1 MPEDFKIQVEAD
13 LDTSKAE
20 KKLADLTKDKK
31 TIKLDIDINNQ
42 NLNNL
47 QKNIEKGIK
56 NTKIDTSAITK
67 QIADS
72 FNITDKSVL
81 KNLTKQLNNMVSS
94 LGKTWNGSKFDFSKA
109 SGFYSGIDSISK
121 QIVENGKIVK
131 SATGYYDDF
140 YNYFKNKKIYV
151 SGDLK
156 KALGGDTYKELL
168 QNNIG
173 KITKDS
179 KKGIAI
185 DSLWGEM
192 SNLFPEHFSQNITNQ
207 ADQIIHVFDLVKKA
221 RQEMTQVINAS
232 DMTGK
237 QKFEMTDS
245 AYSYVADIAKNMSD
259 KLSQNIQLATDA
271 SKTSIDLDVNIDADK
286 ITSDIRQAIENAGT
300 STGEALNLDL
310 QIDNEQLISNLRASI
325 SKIASGDEPVKIEID
340 VDKNGLQEKLNVA
353 CHDMEIP
360 VDFKIDAEDIASK
373 IKSAVDSITDI
384 ELDLKVN
391 TDSVREAVD
400 ESIKKVEPEYD
411 ESGLTQLQQALHN
424 VNSTG
429 QQSQS
434 VFSSLGSTFKEAFS
448 AYSLANLLQDALYKI
463 ADAGREAV
471 ATVKEFNDIK
481 TNLAMA
487 TNADSDYIN
496 NLMKDYNT
504 LAEELGSV
512 TSSVAESAD
521 SWLRQG
527 RSMKDTNSLIK
538 DSLVLSKDAELSS
551 SDASEILTATLNG
564 YQMAA
569 DQASRVNDILTSI
582 DLESASGADSIGKAL
597 MKVASQ
603 ANNAGVSL
611 EKTSAIIATIKDVTQ
626 DSDESIGTAMK
637 SILSRMNQIRAGKF
651 VDSET
656 GESLN
661 DTEKVL
667 KKIGISMRDS
677 NDQFKDS
684 ESILDDVANKWN
696 TLDSNSKKA
705 TATAMAGIYQYNK
718 FIAMMDNWDK
728 VEKLTNTAFNSDGTA
743 NKKFEDNYLNSLE
756 AKTNALKASMES
768 LATNLIS
775 DDMYSGVLD
784 GTKAITDFID
794 KTNLLKGAL
803 AGLGTAG
810 GLFVFQQ
817 IGGFVK
823 DAVREFSN
831 LGTAMDMLK
840 LGEIDSSGFS
850 ELLNLTQNLSK
861 SQTELIL
868 SSTALSDAQRV
879 AILTGQGMSTSEAE
893 AAVSAMGLSTANA
906 SATASTVSLGT
917 AFKGLWTT
925 LMANPLILV
934 AAGVTAAVT
943 AYSAYQQSVE
953 DALKA
958 ESDAGQKFIENT
970 NSIQENIDK
979 VKELRESLASGTL
992 SEEEAYQAKSDLL
1005 SIQNQLSES
1014 YGSQADGID
1023 LVNGKLDEQISKM
1036 NELAVNQ
1043 ANDYLNDN
1051 GKIIDKAQE
1060 EMSKKRDY
1068 KLGDYALDNTTYKSD
1083 IKSLAKEFDH
1093 IGLQKK
1099 SDGTY
1104 SLKFTGDA
1112 SEADEEINGFMTKL
1126 RELKD
1131 SLGDDVNTV
1140 AIDSIIS
1147 QGESILNDNQKVLEK
1162 YQEAS
1167 ERGLKASMISKGF
1180 SENSPATIYNE
1191 YEKAIDKYNEALASG
1206 DTSQIEKSK
1215 SAFDEVKASV
1225 DGVTEKYSDF
1235 KPLFNELGEGLD
1247 ESAIKAFD
1255 FQNALKDAGME
1266 DTIKK
1271 FKDLQD
1277 VDLKGMNFKGKDLNE
1292 TQQALSDVVDKA
1304 IELGFVSDDSSESV
1318 AKVVDMLTQM
1328 GLTATVS
1335 TDNLTSSFNNVKK
1348 SINDTTDALSTMKDI
1363 LSESVSGAG
1372 ISQDNVDNFRNLF
1385 GKDAEKALEKTANG
1399 FHINQKAYREL
1410 QEQMNQSTKADYL
1423 KGLATQQEAL
1433 QKINQQIAKG
1443 IFNGEDV
1450 SGLQVQKS
1458 NIESNISSIQDLITQ
1473 YQSATSA
1480 YQQWQNALSG
1490 GEEGD
1495 MYDSIQG
1502 GIDSAKDLYDK
1513 GLVGTNKFRE
1523 YVDLMSNQD
1532 LSTASVDEVVAA
1544 YESAMPKIER
1554 YFTEGRE
1561 GVDNF
1566 LADVQNLNSEW
1577 AHMNE
1582 DGTWQIDFGI
1592 GNDQEIADALGID
1605 VEAVQAIMRKMKD
1618 YGGDINLDQPVA
1630 SLDELKTAAQS
1641 AKEALN
1647 GISFEDISLDG
1658 INLDSTS
1665 FSEITDNINTVKDY
1679 IEEIEDSDLEPD
1691 VKTDRLQE
1699 ANAILEYLVGLQS
1712 EVSSQDIEIN
1722 VNADELESKIDEAKS
1737 KLDEF
1742 KNDSGTVDLSVDGA
1756 QEAIDNLQSLL
1767 YQKEQLNAPAVMSV
1781 DASSVDG
1788 ELGNAIAKVQE
1799 FQSALQELNVQNALK
1814 SQGVDIDTSAAQE
1827 KVNSLASEVQ
1837 GINPDIMAKLEIDT
1851 SSVNTIQSSIAGLTP
1866 EIMVKAGV
1874 DASLVT
1880 GYQPTDKESTV
1891 KFKADHSAV
1900 DAYNPEDKT
1909 AKVTYSVVVSGLGN
1923 LPGDKTRTM
1932 TYNIKTNGEAPKY
1945 NGTAHVGGTFNSN
1958 GLPNSW
1964 KTKKSETALVGEV
1977 GTELVATKHG
1987 WHLVGENG
1995 AEFTNIPKDS
2005 VVFNSKQTEELLK
2018 NGHIDSRGSGSPNLS
2033 DLPDSF
2039 VDGTAFSSGS
2049 LKSKVGKSGSK
2060 STSSKS
2066 KKKSKK
2072 SSGNFGKSSGS
2083 SSGSSSSSSSKDTEN
2098 LTDWIKIFLS
2108 RNSRLTDLSEDAIDR
2123 AVGLINKMSA
2133 ATDTISKVNNE
2144 ISANQQAANKYLEY
2158 ANQVGLSE
2166 DYKSKIRNGQLSI
2179 ENITDE
2185 NTRDLV
2191 SKYQEYYEAYLDAS
2205 DKVLDLQDKLTDLA
2219 EKRLEIIEKEY
2230 NYIEDIQTSLQ
2241 DRLEADRDL
2250 LKSLGTAINNSLNV
2264 ESLNESV
2271 KAQEEIYN
2279 QLTKKLADY
2288 QAEVDS
2294 QLKSGLMKQGS
2305 EQWYDAMKNI
2315 NDFTANIAKA
2325 SSELIELSDKLRE
2338 IKYDTLQYIIDG
2350 FSRSTD
2356 KLSAY
2361 IDLLDSRDEKVP
2373 EELYQQQIDNNNA
2386 SIQKQYALREEKLKE
2401 QGLYDVGSERYQ
2413 DLAED
2418 ISKAD
2423 EEILKLRK
2431 DNEDLKDSI
2440 YELRISNLEKAI
2452 QGYSDLEDELK
2463 DMRDLLNDDAFLDK
2477 NGGITDEGLAQ
2488 IALLSQSLGNAK
2500 KTIADYTT
2508 GLQKLKE
2515 LYENGIISLDEY
2527 NDKSAEYRKGIRE
2540 ATSDVKSYQDS
2551 LTSLYTDALKAEVDA
2566 LDKLIDKRKKAYDQ
2580 QRKYTEYQKKVNSQQ
2595 KNIDS
2600 IKAQIEAMKN
2610 SSDAAT
2616 QARVK
2621 KLRQDLTDAEDEL
2634 NSTKQDHRDE
2644 MISDG
2649 FSKISDDM
2657 ADMLENVEY
2666 DISHSADKIYEIFH
2680 DMFGKVCADSEA
2692 TYNKIN
2698 SIITNTGFVGS
2709 TDFNN
2714 NQSQLGSSEGVKNQV
2729 SNASQSQTEAN
2740 KNPSSSASGTVTS
2753 PIKDNKAENDHITND
2768 IMKPEDT
2775 TNRKVAELK
2784 VSKSSVSVQE
2794 GQGTTLTYTIR
2805 PNDAVNKNLSISYS
2819 APTIATA
2826 SATNGVIS
2834 INGLRPGSVTVTIST
2849 TDGSNLSQTVNIT
2862 VTKKPDPP
2870 KPAPAPP
2877 VNTSGGDGVPRVG
2890 DVVTFTGKYYND
2902 SWGARPVGGLY
2913 SGVQGGVVIDG
2924 RSARAYGGSARRT
2937 GDYSVH
2943 IKSADGRYGDLGW
2956 VKLSQLSG
2964 YKDGTLGVADD
2975 EYAWTGEGYKSEL
2988 IVRNDGA
2995 ILTHMNKGD
3004 GVVPN
3009 PETLK
3014 LMKFT
3019 EKYLNGEGEL
3029 DLAVANLAQNSFV
3042 QEAIDGM
3049 KMAQSQN
3056 ISNMKKLGNVTVEN
3070 HYDSLLTVNGD
3081 IDKDAFPGVQEM
3093 CKKACDYTCK
3103 YVYREFRKAGF
3114 KPTMGP
3120 GSRCAPKR

>member
-1 MPEDFKIQVEAD
+1 M
-13 LDTSKAE
+13 
-20 KKLADLTKDKK
+20 
-31 TIKLDIDINNQ
+31 
-42 NLNNL
+42 
-47 QKNIEKGIK
+47 
-56 NTKIDTSAITK
+56 
-67 QIADS
+67 
-72 FNITDKSVL
+72 
-81 KNLTKQLNNMVSS
+81 
-94 LGKTWNGSKFDFSKA
+94 
-109 SGFYSGIDSISK
+109 
-121 QIVENGKIVK
+121 
-131 SATGYYDDF
+131 
-140 YNYFKNKKIYV
+140 
-151 SGDLK
+151 
-156 KALGGDTYKELL
+156 
-168 QNNIG
+168 
-173 KITKDS
+173 
-179 KKGIAI
+179 
-185 DSLWGEM
+185 
-192 SNLFPEHFSQNITNQ
+192 
-207 ADQIIHVFDLVKKA
+207 
-221 RQEMTQVINAS
+221 
-232 DMTGK
+232 
-237 QKFEMTDS
+237 
-245 AYSYVADIAKNMSD
+245 
-259 KLSQNIQLATDA
+259 
-271 SKTSIDLDVNIDADK
+271 
-286 ITSDIRQAIENAGT
+286 
-300 STGEALNLDL
+300 
-310 QIDNEQLISNLRASI
+310 
-325 SKIASGDEPVKIEID
+325 
-340 VDKNGLQEKLNVA
+340 
-353 CHDMEIP
+353 
-360 VDFKIDAEDIASK
+360 
-373 IKSAVDSITDI
+373 
-384 ELDLKVN
+384 
-391 TDSVREAVD
+391 
-400 ESIKKVEPEYD
+400 
-411 ESGLTQLQQALHN
+411 
-424 VNSTG
+424 
-429 QQSQS
+429 
-434 VFSSLGSTFKEAFS
+434 
-448 AYSLANLLQDALYKI
+448 
-463 ADAGREAV
+463 
-471 ATVKEFNDIK
+471 
-481 TNLAMA
+481 
-487 TNADSDYIN
+487 
-496 NLMKDYNT
+496 
-504 LAEELGSV
+504 
-512 TSSVAESAD
+512 
-521 SWLRQG
+521 
-527 RSMKDTNSLIK
+527 
-538 DSLVLSKDAELSS
+538 
-551 SDASEILTATLNG
+551 
-564 YQMAA
+564 
-569 DQASRVNDILTSI
+569 
-582 DLESASGADSIGKAL
+582 
-597 MKVASQ
+597 
-603 ANNAGVSL
+603 
-611 EKTSAIIATIKDVTQ
+611 
-626 DSDESIGTAMK
+626 
-637 SILSRMNQIRAGKF
+637 
-651 VDSET
+651 
-656 GESLN
+656 
-661 DTEKVL
+661 
-667 KKIGISMRDS
+667 
-677 NDQFKDS
+677 
-684 ESILDDVANKWN
+684 
-696 TLDSNSKKA
+696 
-705 TATAMAGIYQYNK
+705 
-718 FIAMMDNWDK
+718 
-728 VEKLTNTAFNSDGTA
+728 
-743 NKKFEDNYLNSLE
+743 
-756 AKTNALKASMES
+756 
-768 LATNLIS
+768 
-775 DDMYSGVLD
+775 
-784 GTKAITDFID
+784 
-794 KTNLLKGAL
+794 KGAL

-810 GLFVFQQ
+810 GLFVFKQ
-817 IGGFVK
+817 IGSFIK
-823 DAVREFSN
+823 EAVQEFSN

-861 SQTELIL
+861 SQTELVL
-868 SSTALSDAQRV
+868 SSTALTDAQRV
-879 AILTGQGMSTSEAE
+879 AILTGQGMSASEAE
-893 AAVSAMGLSTANA
+893 AAVSAMGLSTANV

-934 AAGVTAAVT
+934 AAGVTATVT

-1005 SIQNQLSES
+1005 FIQNQLSES

-1093 IGLQKK
+1093 IGLMKK

-1191 YEKAIDKYNEALASG
+1191 YEKAIDNYNEALASG
-1206 DTSQIEKSK
+1206 DTSQIEKAK

-1235 KPLFNELGEGLD
+1235 NELGEGLD
-1247 ESAIKAFD
+1247 ESAIKEFD

-1372 ISQDNVDNFRNLF
+1372 ISQDNIDNFRNLF

-1450 SGLQVQKS
+1450 SGLQAQKS

-1532 LSTASVDEVVAA
+1532 LSTASVDDVAAA

-1618 YGGDINLDQPVA
+1618 YGGDINLDQSVA

-1641 AKEALN
+1641 AKEAIN

-1712 EVSSQDIEIN
+1712 EVGSQDIEIN

-1827 KVNSLASEVQ
+1827 KVNSLASEIQ

-1880 GYQPTDKESTV
+1880 GYQPTDKESIV

-1900 DAYNPEDKT
+1900 DAYNPEDKN

-1977 GTELVATKHG
+1977 GTELVATKNG

-1995 AEFTNIPKDS
+1995 AEFTNIPKNS
-2005 VVFNSKQTEELLK
+2005 VVFNSKQTEKLLK

-2066 KKKSKK
+2066 KKKSRK
-2072 SSGNFGKSSGS
+2072 SSGNSGKSSRSGKSSGS
-2083 SSGSSSSSSSKDTEN
+2083 GSSNSSSSSSSSKDTEN

-2144 ISANQQAANKYLEY
+2144 ISATQASANKYLDY
-2158 ANQVGLSE
+2158 ANDVARKYGISD
-2166 DYKSKIRNGQLSI
+2166 DYQRKVQNGELSI
-2179 ENITDE
+2179 ENISNDNLRE
-2185 NTRDLV
+2185 GLE
-2191 SKYQEYYEAYLDAS
+2191 KYQSYYESYLEYH

-2305 EQWYDAMKNI
+2305 EQWYDAMKSI

-2338 IKYDTLQYIIDG
+2338 IKYDTLKYIIDG

-2361 IDLLDSRDEKVP
+2361 IDLLDARDEKVP

-2440 YELRISNLEKAI
+2440 YELRISNLEKTI

-2540 ATSDVKSYQDS
+2540 AASDVKSYQDS

-2595 KNIDS
+2595 KSIDS

-2621 KLRQDLTDAEDEL
+2621 KLRQDLADAEDEL

-2657 ADMLENVEY
+2657 ADMLENTTYE
-2666 DISHSADKIYEIFH
+2666 ISHNADKQLEIINS
-2680 DMFGKVCADSEA
+2680 MLNKAVGSYQEA
-2692 TYNKIN
+2692 YNKIN

-2729 SNASQSQTEAN
+2729 SNASQSQTEVN
-2740 KNPSSSASGTVTS
+2740 KNPSSSASGTITS
-2753 PIKDNKAENDHITND
+2753 PIKDNKAENDRITND

-2805 PNDAVNKNLSISYS
+2805 PNDAANKNL
-2819 APTIATA
+2819 
-2826 SATNGVIS
+2826 
-2834 INGLRPGSVTVTIST
+2834 L
-2849 TDGSNLSQTVNIT
+2849 LQ
-2862 VTKKPDPP
+2862 
-2870 KPAPAPP
+2870 
-2877 VNTSGGDGVPRVG
+2877 RV
-2890 DVVTFTGKYYND
+2890 
-2902 SWGARPVGGLY
+2902 
-2913 SGVQGGVVIDG
+2913 
-2924 RSARAYGGSARRT
+2924 
-2937 GDYSVH
+2937 
-2943 IKSADGRYGDLGW
+2943 
-2956 VKLSQLSG
+2956 QLM
-2964 YKDGTLGVADD
+2964 V
-2975 EYAWTGEGYKSEL
+2975 
-2988 IVRNDGA
+2988 
-2995 ILTHMNKGD
+2995 
-3004 GVVPN
+3004 
-3009 PETLK
+3009 
-3014 LMKFT
+3014 
-3019 EKYLNGEGEL
+3019 
-3029 DLAVANLAQNSFV
+3029 
-3042 QEAIDGM
+3042 
-3049 KMAQSQN
+3049 
-3056 ISNMKKLGNVTVEN
+3056 
-3070 HYDSLLTVNGD
+3070 
-3081 IDKDAFPGVQEM
+3081 
-3093 CKKACDYTCK
+3093 
-3103 YVYREFRKAGF
+3103 
-3114 KPTMGP
+3114 
-3120 GSRCAPKR
+3120 

>member
-67 QIADS
+67 QIAES

-81 KNLTKQLNNMVSS
+81 KNLNKQLNNMVSS

-121 QIVENGKIVK
+121 QIIENGKIVK

-151 SGDLK
+151 SDNLK
-156 KALGGDTYKELL
+156 KALGGDVYKELL

-185 DSLWGEM
+185 DALWGDRA
-192 SNLFPEHFSQNITNQ
+192 NLFPEHFSQNITNQ
-207 ADQIIHVFDLVKKA
+207 ADQIVHTFDLVKKA
-221 RQEMTQVINAS
+221 RREMTQVINAS

-245 AYSYVADIAKNMSD
+245 AYSYVIDIAKDMSD
-259 KLSQNIQLATDA
+259 KLNQNIQLATDA
-271 SKTSIDLDVNIDADK
+271 SKTSIDLDVNINADK
-286 ITSDIRQAIENAGT
+286 ITSDIRQAIENAGA

-310 QIDNEQLISNLRASI
+310 QIDNEQLISNLRTSI

-340 VDKNGLQEKLNVA
+340 VDKNGLQEKLNAA

-360 VDFKIDAEDIASK
+360 VDFKIDAENIASK

-496 NLMKDYNT
+496 NLMKDYNA

-705 TATAMAGIYQYNK
+705 TATAMAGTYQYNK

-728 VEKLTNTAFNSDGTA
+728 VEKLTNTAFNSNGTA

-784 GTKAITDFID
+784 GTKAITDFVD
-794 KTNLLKGAL
+794 KTNLLKGTL

-810 GLFVFQQ
+810 GLFVFKQ
-817 IGGFVK
+817 IGSFVK
-823 DAVREFSN
+823 EAVQEFSN

-861 SQTELIL
+861 SQTELVL
-868 SSTALSDAQRV
+868 SSTALTDAQRV

-893 AAVSAMGLSTANA
+893 ATVTAMGLSTANA

-917 AFKGLWTT
+917 AFKGLWST

-1093 IGLQKK
+1093 IGLMKK

-1131 SLGDDVNTV
+1131 SLGDNVNTV

-1162 YQEAS
+1162 YQDAS

-1191 YEKAIDKYNEALASG
+1191 YEKVIDNYNEALASG
-1206 DTSQIEKSK
+1206 DTSQIEKAK

-1304 IELGFVSDDSSESV
+1304 IELGFVSDDFSESV

-1372 ISQDNVDNFRNLF
+1372 ISQDNIDNFRNLF

-1423 KGLATQQEAL
+1423 QGLATQQEAL

-1450 SGLQVQKS
+1450 SGLQAQKS

-1502 GIDSAKDLYDK
+1502 GINSAKDLYDK

-1722 VNADELESKIDEAKS
+1722 VNADELESNIDEAKS

-1827 KVNSLASEVQ
+1827 KVNSLASEIQ

-1909 AKVTYSVVVSGLGN
+1909 AKVTYFVVVSGLGN

-1977 GTELVATKHG
+1977 GTELVATKNG

-2039 VDGTAFSSGS
+2039 VDGTAYSSGS

-2072 SSGNFGKSSGS
+2072 SSGNSGKSSRSGKSSGS
-2083 SSGSSSSSSSKDTEN
+2083 GSSNSPSPSSSKDTEN
-2098 LTDWIKIFLS
+2098 LTDWIKVFLS

-2144 ISANQQAANKYLEY
+2144 ISATQASANKYLDY
-2158 ANQVGLSE
+2158 ANDVARKYGISD
-2166 DYKSKIRNGQLSI
+2166 DYQRKVQNGELSI
-2179 ENITDE
+2179 ENISNDNLRE
-2185 NTRDLV
+2185 GLE
-2191 SKYQEYYEAYLDAS
+2191 KYQSYYESYLEYH

-2230 NYIEDIQTSLQ
+2230 NSIEDIQTSLQ

-2338 IKYDTLQYIIDG
+2338 IKYDTLQHIIDG

-2413 DLAED
+2413 ELAED

-2423 EEILKLRK
+2423 EEILKLQK

-2540 ATSDVKSYQDS
+2540 TTSDVKSYQDS

-2566 LDKLIDKRKKAYDQ
+2566 LDKLIDKRKKALEAKEDYYNYD
-2580 QRKYTEYQKKVNSQQ
+2580 KKIRSQQ
-2595 KNIDS
+2595 KDVDT
-2600 IKAQIEAMKN
+2600 IKAQIKALEGVN
-2610 SSDAAT
+2610 DAAS
-2616 QARVK
+2616 QAKLK
-2621 KLRQDLTDAEDEL
+2621 KLKQDLADAEDTLSE
-2634 NSTKQDHRDE
+2634 TQRDHRND
-2644 MISDG
+2644 MISQGYD
-2649 FSKISDDM
+2649 KISDDM
-2657 ADMLENVEY
+2657 ADMLENTTYE
-2666 DISHSADKIYEIFH
+2666 ISHNADKQLEIINS
-2680 DMFGKVCADSEA
+2680 MLNKAVGSYQEA
-2692 TYNKIN
+2692 YNKIN

-2740 KNPSSSASGTVTS
+2740 KNPSSSASGTITS
-2753 PIKDNKAENDHITND
+2753 PIKDNKAENDRITND

-2849 TDGSNLSQTVNIT
+2849 TDGSNFSQTVNIT

-2902 SWGARPVGGLY
+2902 SWGARPIGRLY

-3019 EKYLNGEGEL
+3019 EKYLNDEGEL

-3056 ISNMKKLGNVTVEN
+3056 ISNMKKMGNVMVEN

-3081 IDKDAFPGVQEM
+3081 IDKDTFPGVREM
-3093 CKKACDYTCK
+3093 CKKACDYTMK
-3103 YVYREFRKAGF
+3103 EFAKDLRKKGF
-3114 KPTMGP
+3114 
-3120 GSRCAPKR
+3120 R

>member
-31 TIKLDIDINNQ
+31 K
-42 NLNNL
+42 
-47 QKNIEKGIK
+47 
-56 NTKIDTSAITK
+56 
-67 QIADS
+67 
-72 FNITDKSVL
+72 
-81 KNLTKQLNNMVSS
+81 
-94 LGKTWNGSKFDFSKA
+94 
-109 SGFYSGIDSISK
+109 
-121 QIVENGKIVK
+121 
-131 SATGYYDDF
+131 
-140 YNYFKNKKIYV
+140 
-151 SGDLK
+151 
-156 KALGGDTYKELL
+156 
-168 QNNIG
+168 
-173 KITKDS
+173 
-179 KKGIAI
+179 
-185 DSLWGEM
+185 
-192 SNLFPEHFSQNITNQ
+192 
-207 ADQIIHVFDLVKKA
+207 
-221 RQEMTQVINAS
+221 
-232 DMTGK
+232 
-237 QKFEMTDS
+237 
-245 AYSYVADIAKNMSD
+245 
-259 KLSQNIQLATDA
+259 
-271 SKTSIDLDVNIDADK
+271 
-286 ITSDIRQAIENAGT
+286 
-300 STGEALNLDL
+300 
-310 QIDNEQLISNLRASI
+310 
-325 SKIASGDEPVKIEID
+325 VKIEVDASDIKRSTDKLKDKNVKVKAKVDGTRDVKSLTQGLNETQKATDKLKNSFSGIAKIGAQID
-340 VDKNGLQEKLNVA
+340 VFRMIKQEAQDAIQAVKEIDDAIVSLQMATSE
-353 CHDMEIP
+353 
-360 VDFKIDAEDIASK
+360 SY
-373 IKSAVDSITDI
+373 S
-384 ELDLKVN
+384 
-391 TDSVREAVD
+391 
-400 ESIKKVEPEYD
+400 SIKTLV
-411 ESGLTQLQQALHN
+411 SGYNDMAKQL
-424 VNSTG
+424 G
-429 QQSQS
+429 
-434 VFSSLGSTFKEAFS
+434 
-448 AYSLANLLQDALYKI
+448 
-463 ADAGREAV
+463 
-471 ATVKEFNDIK
+471 ATTTE
-481 TNLAMA
+481 
-487 TNADSDYIN
+487 
-496 NLMKDYNT
+496 
-504 LAEELGSV
+504 V
-512 TSSVAESAD
+512 TSAAD
-521 SWLRQG
+521 DYLRQG
-527 RSMKDTNSLIK
+527 KSISDTNNSIK
-538 DSLVLSKDAELSS
+538 NSMILSKVANIDSS
-551 SDASEILTATLNG
+551 EATTYLTAMQKGFHKTEEEVGSLND
-564 YQMAA
+564 A
-569 DQASRVNDILTSI
+569 LTSI
-582 DLESASGADSIGKAL
+582 DLAAAVDAGGLAEATSRVAASADL
-597 MKVASQ
+597 
-603 ANNAGVSL
+603 AGVSVNKL
-611 EKTSAIIATIKDVTQ
+611 LGYEAAVGEVSQENMSVIGNSFKTIF
-626 DSDESIGTAMK
+626 
-637 SILSRMNQIRAGKF
+637 SRMSDIKSGKLELIDEDGTSQALSD
-651 VDSET
+651 VET
-656 GESLN
+656 
-661 DTEKVL
+661 VL
-667 KKIGISMRDS
+667 KNAKIDLRESDNEFRDFGS
-677 NDQFKDS
+677 V
-684 ESILDDVANKWN
+684 LDDVASKWN
-696 TLDSNSKKA
+696 NFSSVQKAAISKAFAGQRQMNRFQLLMENYGKALEYTNIANNSK
-705 TATAMAGIYQYNK
+705 
-718 FIAMMDNWDK
+718 
-728 VEKLTNTAFNSDGTA
+728 GTA
-743 NKKFEDNYLNSLE
+743 EKKFEDGYLNSLE
-756 AKTNALKASMES
+756 AKQKSLQASFES
-768 LATNLIS
+768 LATNTIS
-775 DDMYSGVLD
+775 RDTYSGIIEATQALVEFL
-784 GTKAITDFID
+784 D
-794 KTNLLKGAL
+794 KTQLVKGAMAGLAVNGAVKGFVSLTTGLTQAAMKMQDFQKALSLLKAGNIGEDGVQKL
-803 AGLGTAG
+803 ATYTDGLT
-810 GLFVFQQ
+810 
-817 IGGFVK
+817 
-823 DAVREFSN
+823 
-831 LGTAMDMLK
+831 
-840 LGEIDSSGFS
+840 
-850 ELLNLTQNLSK
+850 K
-861 SQTELIL
+861 SQTKAIL
-868 SSTALSDAQRV
+868 SSTELSNAQRLQ
-879 AILTGQGMSTSEAE
+879 ILTASGMSEAE
-893 AAVSAMGLSTANA
+893 ANAAISAMGLSTANEG
-906 SATASTVSLGT
+906 ATASTLSLGT
-917 AFKGLWTT
+917 AMKGLWSTM
-925 LMANPLILV
+925 LANPLILLT
-934 AAGVTAAVT
+934 AGVTAAVT

-1093 IGLQKK
+1093 IGLMKK

-1131 SLGDDVNTV
+1131 SLGDNVNTV

-1162 YQEAS
+1162 YQDAS

-1206 DTSQIEKSK
+1206 DTSQIEKAK

-1277 VDLKGMNFKGKDLNE
+1277 VDLKGLNFKGKDLNE

-1450 SGLQVQKS
+1450 SGLQAQKS

-1502 GIDSAKDLYDK
+1502 GIEFAKDLYDK

-1532 LSTASVDEVVAA
+1532 LSTASVDDVVAA

-1788 ELGNAIAKVQE
+1788 ELGNAISKVQE

-1827 KVNSLASEVQ
+1827 KVNSLASEIQ

-1923 LPGDKTRTM
+1923 LPGDKTHTM

-1977 GTELVATKHG
+1977 GTELVATKNG
-1987 WHLVGENG
+1987 WHLFGENS
-1995 AEFTNIPKDS
+1995 AEFTNIPKD
-2005 VVFNSKQTEELLK
+2005 
-2018 NGHIDSRGSGSPNLS
+2018 
-2033 DLPDSF
+2033 
-2039 VDGTAFSSGS
+2039 
-2049 LKSKVGKSGSK
+2049 
-2060 STSSKS
+2060 
-2066 KKKSKK
+2066 
-2072 SSGNFGKSSGS
+2072 
-2083 SSGSSSSSSSKDTEN
+2083 
-2098 LTDWIKIFLS
+2098 
-2108 RNSRLTDLSEDAIDR
+2108 
-2123 AVGLINKMSA
+2123 
-2133 ATDTISKVNNE
+2133 
-2144 ISANQQAANKYLEY
+2144 
-2158 ANQVGLSE
+2158 
-2166 DYKSKIRNGQLSI
+2166 
-2179 ENITDE
+2179 
-2185 NTRDLV
+2185 
-2191 SKYQEYYEAYLDAS
+2191 
-2205 DKVLDLQDKLTDLA
+2205 
-2219 EKRLEIIEKEY
+2219 
-2230 NYIEDIQTSLQ
+2230 
-2241 DRLEADRDL
+2241 
-2250 LKSLGTAINNSLNV
+2250 
-2264 ESLNESV
+2264 
-2271 KAQEEIYN
+2271 
-2279 QLTKKLADY
+2279 
-2288 QAEVDS
+2288 
-2294 QLKSGLMKQGS
+2294 
-2305 EQWYDAMKNI
+2305 
-2315 NDFTANIAKA
+2315 
-2325 SSELIELSDKLRE
+2325 
-2338 IKYDTLQYIIDG
+2338 
-2350 FSRSTD
+2350 
-2356 KLSAY
+2356 
-2361 IDLLDSRDEKVP
+2361 
-2373 EELYQQQIDNNNA
+2373 
-2386 SIQKQYALREEKLKE
+2386 
-2401 QGLYDVGSERYQ
+2401 
-2413 DLAED
+2413 
-2418 ISKAD
+2418 
-2423 EEILKLRK
+2423 
-2431 DNEDLKDSI
+2431 
-2440 YELRISNLEKAI
+2440 
-2452 QGYSDLEDELK
+2452 
-2463 DMRDLLNDDAFLDK
+2463 
-2477 NGGITDEGLAQ
+2477 
-2488 IALLSQSLGNAK
+2488 
-2500 KTIADYTT
+2500 
-2508 GLQKLKE
+2508 
-2515 LYENGIISLDEY
+2515 
-2527 NDKSAEYRKGIRE
+2527 
-2540 ATSDVKSYQDS
+2540 
-2551 LTSLYTDALKAEVDA
+2551 
-2566 LDKLIDKRKKAYDQ
+2566 
-2580 QRKYTEYQKKVNSQQ
+2580 
-2595 KNIDS
+2595 
-2600 IKAQIEAMKN
+2600 
-2610 SSDAAT
+2610 
-2616 QARVK
+2616 
-2621 KLRQDLTDAEDEL
+2621 
-2634 NSTKQDHRDE
+2634 
-2644 MISDG
+2644 
-2649 FSKISDDM
+2649 
-2657 ADMLENVEY
+2657 
-2666 DISHSADKIYEIFH
+2666 
-2680 DMFGKVCADSEA
+2680 
-2692 TYNKIN
+2692 
-2698 SIITNTGFVGS
+2698 
-2709 TDFNN
+2709 
-2714 NQSQLGSSEGVKNQV
+2714 
-2729 SNASQSQTEAN
+2729 
-2740 KNPSSSASGTVTS
+2740 
-2753 PIKDNKAENDHITND
+2753 
-2768 IMKPEDT
+2768 
-2775 TNRKVAELK
+2775 
-2784 VSKSSVSVQE
+2784 
-2794 GQGTTLTYTIR
+2794 
-2805 PNDAVNKNLSISYS
+2805 
-2819 APTIATA
+2819 
-2826 SATNGVIS
+2826 
-2834 INGLRPGSVTVTIST
+2834 
-2849 TDGSNLSQTVNIT
+2849 
-2862 VTKKPDPP
+2862 
-2870 KPAPAPP
+2870 
-2877 VNTSGGDGVPRVG
+2877 
-2890 DVVTFTGKYYND
+2890 
-2902 SWGARPVGGLY
+2902 
-2913 SGVQGGVVIDG
+2913 
-2924 RSARAYGGSARRT
+2924 
-2937 GDYSVH
+2937 
-2943 IKSADGRYGDLGW
+2943 
-2956 VKLSQLSG
+2956 
-2964 YKDGTLGVADD
+2964 
-2975 EYAWTGEGYKSEL
+2975 
-2988 IVRNDGA
+2988 
-2995 ILTHMNKGD
+2995 
-3004 GVVPN
+3004 
-3009 PETLK
+3009 
-3014 LMKFT
+3014 
-3019 EKYLNGEGEL
+3019 
-3029 DLAVANLAQNSFV
+3029 
-3042 QEAIDGM
+3042 
-3049 KMAQSQN
+3049 
-3056 ISNMKKLGNVTVEN
+3056 
-3070 HYDSLLTVNGD
+3070 
-3081 IDKDAFPGVQEM
+3081 
-3093 CKKACDYTCK
+3093 
-3103 YVYREFRKAGF
+3103 
-3114 KPTMGP
+3114 
-3120 GSRCAPKR
+3120 

>member
-42 NLNNL
+42 NFNNL

-81 KNLTKQLNNMVSS
+81 KNLNKQLNNMVSS

-109 SGFYSGIDSISK
+109 SGFYSGIDNISK

-151 SGDLK
+151 SDDLK
-156 KALGGDTYKELL
+156 KALGGDVYKELL

-185 DSLWGEM
+185 DSIWGEM

-207 ADQIIHVFDLVKKA
+207 ADQIIHTFNLVKKA
-221 RQEMTQVINAS
+221 RQEMSQVINAS

-245 AYSYVADIAKNMSD
+245 AYSYVIDIAKDMSD

-271 SKTSIDLDVNIDADK
+271 SKTSIDLDVNINADK
-286 ITSDIRQAIENAGT
+286 ITSDIRQAIENAGA
-300 STGEALNLDL
+300 STGDALNLDL
-310 QIDNEQLISNLRASI
+310 QIDNEQLISNLRTSI

-340 VDKNGLQEKLNVA
+340 VDKNGLQEKLNAA

-373 IKSAVDSITDI
+373 IKSAVDSITDF

-424 VNSTG
+424 VISTG

-481 TNLAMA
+481 VSLANA
-487 TNADSDYIN
+487 TGENMDYVN
-496 NLMKDYNT
+496 NLMTNYQA
-504 LAEELGSV
+504 LGEELGALSGD
-512 TSSVAESAD
+512 VAESAD
-521 SWLRQG
+521 GWLRSG
-527 RSMKDTNSLIK
+527 KTLDETNSLIK
-538 DSLVLSKDAELSS
+538 ESLILSKDAGISS
-551 SDASEILTATLNG
+551 EKSTEILLAGLNG
-564 YQMAA
+564 FQMAA
-569 DQASRVNDILTSI
+569 DQASRISDTINKI
-582 DLESASGADSIGKAL
+582 DLLTASSAEGLGESL
-597 MKVASQ
+597 TKVASM
-603 ANNAGVSL
+603 ANLNGVSL
-611 EKTSAIIATIKDVTQ
+611 EKTVAMLATIKNFSQMPDASV
-626 DSDESIGTAMK
+626 GTALK
-637 SILSRMNQIRAGKF
+637 SIFSRINNIRAGKF
-651 VDSET
+651 VDSES

-661 DTEKVL
+661 DVEKVL
-667 KKIGISMRDS
+667 KKLGINMRDV
-677 NDQFKDS
+677 NDQFLDTDK
-684 ESILDDVANKWN
+684 ILENVAEKWK
-696 TLDSNSKKA
+696 TLDKNSQKAVMTALGGTHQANA
-705 TATAMAGIYQYNK
+705 TAALI
-718 FIAMMDNWDK
+718 DNYDK
-728 VEKLTNTAFNSDGTA
+728 VISLTKEAENSTGSA
-743 NKKFEDNYLNSLE
+743 AKKFEENYLPSLE
-756 AKTNALKASMES
+756 AKTNALKTSLQG

-775 DDMYSGVLD
+775 DDIYSGVLD
-784 GTKAITDFID
+784 GTKAITDFVD
-794 KTNLLKGAL
+794 KTNLLKGTL

-810 GLFVFQQ
+810 GLFVFKQ
-817 IGGFVK
+817 ISSFVK
-823 DAVREFSN
+823 EAVQEFSN

-861 SQTELIL
+861 SQTELVL
-868 SSTALSDAQRV
+868 SSTALSNAQRV

-893 AAVSAMGLSTANA
+893 ATVTAMGLSSANA
-906 SATASTVSLGT
+906 TATASTVSLGT
-917 AFKGLWTT
+917 AFKGLWST

-1093 IGLQKK
+1093 IGLMKK

-1126 RELKD
+1126 RKLKD
-1131 SLGDDVNTV
+1131 SLGDNVNTV

-1162 YQEAS
+1162 YQDAS

-1191 YEKAIDKYNEALASG
+1191 YEKAIDNYNEALASG
-1206 DTSQIEKSK
+1206 DTSQIEKAK

-1235 KPLFNELGEGLD
+1235 EPLFNELGEGLD

-1277 VDLKGMNFKGKDLNE
+1277 VDLKGLNFKGKDLNE

-1348 SINDTTDALSTMKDI
+1348 SINDTTDALSTMKDL

-1450 SGLQVQKS
+1450 SGLQAQKS

-1679 IEEIEDSDLEPD
+1679 IEEIEDADLEPD

-1722 VNADELESKIDEAKS
+1722 VNADELESKIDGAKS

-1799 FQSALQELNVQNALK
+1799 FQSALQELNVQNELK

-1827 KVNSLASEVQ
+1827 KVNSLASEIQ

-1900 DAYNPEDKT
+1900 DAYNPEDKN
-1909 AKVTYSVVVSGLGN
+1909 AKVTYSVVVSGLQK
-1923 LPGDKTRTM
+1923 LPGDKTRTI
-1932 TYNIKTNGEAPKY
+1932 TYNIKTNGDAPKY

-1977 GTELVATKHG
+1977 GTELVATKNG

-2018 NGHIDSRGSGSPNLS
+2018 NGYIDSRGSGSPNLS

-2039 VDGTAFSSGS
+2039 VDGTAFSNGN
-2049 LKSKVGKSGSK
+2049 LPTKIGKSGSK
-2060 STSSKS
+2060 STASKS

-2072 SSGNFGKSSGS
+2072 SSGSSSGN
-2083 SSGSSSSSSSKDTEN
+2083 SGSSSSSSSKDTEN
-2098 LTDWIKIFLS
+2098 LTDWIKVFLS

-2133 ATDTISKVNNE
+2133 ATDTIQKVQSE

-2158 ANQVGLSE
+2158 ANQVNLSE

-2185 NTRDLV
+2185 NTKDAV

-2338 IKYDTLQYIIDG
+2338 IKYDTLKYIIDG

-2356 KLSAY
+2356 KISAY
-2361 IDLLDSRDEKVP
+2361 IDLLDAKDEKVP

-2413 DLAED
+2413 ELAED

-2527 NDKSAEYRKGIRE
+2527 NDKSADYRKGIRE

-2566 LDKLIDKRKKAYDQ
+2566 LDKIIDKRKKAYEQ

-2621 KLRQDLTDAEDEL
+2621 KLRQDLADAEDDL

-2644 MISDG
+2644 LISDG
-2649 FSKISDDM
+2649 YSKISDDM
-2657 ADMLENVEY
+2657 AKMLEDVQY
-2666 DISHSADKIYEIFH
+2666 DISHSADKQLEIINS
-2680 DMFGKVCADSEA
+2680 MLSKVEDSYRE
-2692 TYNKIN
+2692 TFNKI
-2698 SIITNTGFVGS
+2698 SSVITNTGFVGS
-2709 TDFNN
+2709 KDFNN

-2740 KNPSSSASGTVTS
+2740 KNPSNSASGTITS
-2753 PIKDNKAENDHITND
+2753 PIKDNKAENDRITND

-2902 SWGARPVGGLY
+2902 SWGARPIGGLY

-3049 KMAQSQN
+3049 KMAQSQS
-3056 ISNMKKLGNVTVEN
+3056 ISNMKKMNDSKVEI

-3081 IDKDAFPGVQEM
+3081 IDKDTFPGVEKM
-3093 CKKACDYTCK
+3093 CKEAYEYTSK
-3103 YVYREFRKAGF
+3103 QMVKEARK
-3114 KPTMGP
+3114 MG
-3120 GSRCAPKR
+3120 KRIYK

>member
-81 KNLTKQLNNMVSS
+81 KNLNKQLNNMVSS

-140 YNYFKNKKIYV
+140 YNYFRNKKIYV
-151 SGDLK
+151 SDDLK
-156 KALGGDTYKELL
+156 KALGGDIYKELL

-185 DSLWGEM
+185 DSIWGEM

-207 ADQIIHVFDLVKKA
+207 ADQIVHTFDLVKKA
-221 RQEMTQVINAS
+221 RREMTQVINAS

-245 AYSYVADIAKNMSD
+245 AYSYVIDIAKDMSD
-259 KLSQNIQLATDA
+259 KLNQNIQLATDA
-271 SKTSIDLDVNIDADK
+271 SKTSIDLDVNINADK
-286 ITSDIRQAIENAGT
+286 ITSDIRQAIENAGA

-310 QIDNEQLISNLRASI
+310 QIDNEQLISNLRTSI

-340 VDKNGLQEKLNVA
+340 VDKNGLQEKLNAA

-373 IKSAVDSITDI
+373 IKSAVDSITDV
-384 ELDLKVN
+384 ELDLKIN

-424 VNSTG
+424 INSTG

-705 TATAMAGIYQYNK
+705 TATAMAGTYQYNK

-810 GLFVFQQ
+810 GLFVFKQ
-817 IGGFVK
+817 IGSFIK
-823 DAVREFSN
+823 EAVQEFSN

-861 SQTELIL
+861 SQTELVL
-868 SSTALSDAQRV
+868 SSTALTDAQRV
-879 AILTGQGMSTSEAE
+879 AILTGQGMSASEAE

-917 AFKGLWTT
+917 AFKGLWST

-1162 YQEAS
+1162 YQDAS

-1191 YEKAIDKYNEALASG
+1191 YEKAIDNYNEALASG
-1206 DTSQIEKSK
+1206 DTSQIEKAK

-1423 KGLATQQEAL
+1423 KGLATQQESL

-1450 SGLQVQKS
+1450 SGLQAQKS

-1532 LSTASVDEVVAA
+1532 LSTASVDDVVAA

-1630 SLDELKTAAQS
+1630 SLDELKTSAQS

-1742 KNDSGTVDLSVDGA
+1742 KNDSGAVDLSIDGA

-1788 ELGNAIAKVQE
+1788 ELGNAISKVQE
-1799 FQSALQELNVQNALK
+1799 FQSALQELNVQNSLK

-1827 KVNSLASEVQ
+1827 KVNSLASEIQ

-1891 KFKADHSAV
+1891 KFKADHSAI
-1900 DAYNPEDKT
+1900 DAYNPEDKN

-1958 GLPNSW
+1958 GFPNSW

-2072 SSGNFGKSSGS
+2072 SSGNSGKSSRSSKSSGSGSSGS
-2083 SSGSSSSSSSKDTEN
+2083 SSDSNSSKDTEN

-2205 DKVLDLQDKLTDLA
+2205 DKVLDLQDKLNELYQ
-2219 EKRLEIIEKEY
+2219 KRLDIIEKEY
-2230 NYIEDIQTSLQ
+2230 DTIVEVNDSLKDMLDARMDYNTSYGVAIDNKDNIESIQ
-2241 DRLEADRDL
+2241 
-2250 LKSLGTAINNSLNV
+2250 KSIA
-2264 ESLNESV
+2264 
-2271 KAQEEIYN
+2271 AQENTFE
-2279 QLTKKLADY
+2279 QLTKKFDEY
-2288 QAEVDS
+2288 QREVNS
-2294 QLKSGLMKQGS
+2294 QIASGVLKQGS
-2305 EQWYDAMKNI
+2305 ENYREAQKNL
-2315 NDFTANIAKA
+2315 NDFSANIYKA
-2325 SSELIELSDKLRE
+2325 SKELIEL
-2338 IKYDTLQYIIDG
+2338 Q
-2350 FSRSTD
+2350 D
-2356 KLSAY
+2356 KLSQIRIDTIQNFIDGISRRSDKIDKY
-2361 IDLLDSRDEKVP
+2361 IDLKKSRDEVVP
-2373 EELYQQQIDNNNA
+2373 EELYQERIDNNNETIKKNQEA
-2386 SIQKQYALREEKLKE
+2386 RALWLQKQATEDVNSENYQKYAEEIQKLDESTL
-2401 QGLYDVGSERYQ
+2401 
-2413 DLAED
+2413 DL
-2418 ISKAD
+2418 I
-2423 EEILKLRK
+2423 K

-2440 YELRISNLEKAI
+2440 YELRISNLEKTI

-2500 KTIADYTT
+2500 KTIADYTI

-2566 LDKLIDKRKKAYDQ
+2566 LDKIIDKRKKALEAKEDYYNYD
-2580 QRKYTEYQKKVNSQQ
+2580 KKIRSQQ
-2595 KNIDS
+2595 KDVDT
-2600 IKAQIEAMKN
+2600 IKAQI
-2610 SSDAAT
+2610 AA
-2616 QARVK
+2616 
-2621 KLRQDLTDAEDEL
+2621 LT
-2634 NSTKQDHRDE
+2634 
-2644 MISDG
+2644 
-2649 FSKISDDM
+2649 
-2657 ADMLENVEY
+2657 
-2666 DISHSADKIYEIFH
+2666 
-2680 DMFGKVCADSEA
+2680 
-2692 TYNKIN
+2692 
-2698 SIITNTGFVGS
+2698 
-2709 TDFNN
+2709 
-2714 NQSQLGSSEGVKNQV
+2714 GVK
-2729 SNASQSQTEAN
+2729 
-2740 KNPSSSASGTVTS
+2740 
-2753 PIKDNKAENDHITND
+2753 
-2768 IMKPEDT
+2768 
-2775 TNRKVAELK
+2775 
-2784 VSKSSVSVQE
+2784 
-2794 GQGTTLTYTIR
+2794 
-2805 PNDAVNKNLSISYS
+2805 
-2819 APTIATA
+2819 
-2826 SATNGVIS
+2826 
-2834 INGLRPGSVTVTIST
+2834 
-2849 TDGSNLSQTVNIT
+2849 
-2862 VTKKPDPP
+2862 
-2870 KPAPAPP
+2870 
-2877 VNTSGGDGVPRVG
+2877 
-2890 DVVTFTGKYYND
+2890 
-2902 SWGARPVGGLY
+2902 
-2913 SGVQGGVVIDG
+2913 
-2924 RSARAYGGSARRT
+2924 
-2937 GDYSVH
+2937 
-2943 IKSADGRYGDLGW
+2943 
-2956 VKLSQLSG
+2956 
-2964 YKDGTLGVADD
+2964 
-2975 EYAWTGEGYKSEL
+2975 
-2988 IVRNDGA
+2988 
-2995 ILTHMNKGD
+2995 
-3004 GVVPN
+3004 
-3009 PETLK
+3009 
-3014 LMKFT
+3014 
-3019 EKYLNGEGEL
+3019 
-3029 DLAVANLAQNSFV
+3029 
-3042 QEAIDGM
+3042 
-3049 KMAQSQN
+3049 
-3056 ISNMKKLGNVTVEN
+3056 
-3070 HYDSLLTVNGD
+3070 SLLH
-3081 IDKDAFPGVQEM
+3081 
-3093 CKKACDYTCK
+3093 
-3103 YVYREFRKAGF
+3103 
-3114 KPTMGP
+3114 
-3120 GSRCAPKR
+3120 

>member
-31 TIKLDIDINNQ
+31 K
-42 NLNNL
+42 
-47 QKNIEKGIK
+47 
-56 NTKIDTSAITK
+56 
-67 QIADS
+67 
-72 FNITDKSVL
+72 
-81 KNLTKQLNNMVSS
+81 
-94 LGKTWNGSKFDFSKA
+94 
-109 SGFYSGIDSISK
+109 
-121 QIVENGKIVK
+121 
-131 SATGYYDDF
+131 
-140 YNYFKNKKIYV
+140 
-151 SGDLK
+151 
-156 KALGGDTYKELL
+156 
-168 QNNIG
+168 
-173 KITKDS
+173 
-179 KKGIAI
+179 
-185 DSLWGEM
+185 
-192 SNLFPEHFSQNITNQ
+192 
-207 ADQIIHVFDLVKKA
+207 
-221 RQEMTQVINAS
+221 
-232 DMTGK
+232 
-237 QKFEMTDS
+237 
-245 AYSYVADIAKNMSD
+245 
-259 KLSQNIQLATDA
+259 
-271 SKTSIDLDVNIDADK
+271 
-286 ITSDIRQAIENAGT
+286 
-300 STGEALNLDL
+300 
-310 QIDNEQLISNLRASI
+310 
-325 SKIASGDEPVKIEID
+325 VKIEVDASDIKRSTDKLKDKNVKVKAKVDGTRDVKSLTQGLNETQKATDKLKNSFSGIAKIGAQID
-340 VDKNGLQEKLNVA
+340 VFRMIKQEAQDAIQAVKEIDDAIVSLQMATSE
-353 CHDMEIP
+353 
-360 VDFKIDAEDIASK
+360 SY
-373 IKSAVDSITDI
+373 S
-384 ELDLKVN
+384 
-391 TDSVREAVD
+391 
-400 ESIKKVEPEYD
+400 SIKTLV
-411 ESGLTQLQQALHN
+411 SGYNDMAKQL
-424 VNSTG
+424 G
-429 QQSQS
+429 
-434 VFSSLGSTFKEAFS
+434 
-448 AYSLANLLQDALYKI
+448 
-463 ADAGREAV
+463 
-471 ATVKEFNDIK
+471 ATTTE
-481 TNLAMA
+481 
-487 TNADSDYIN
+487 
-496 NLMKDYNT
+496 
-504 LAEELGSV
+504 V
-512 TSSVAESAD
+512 TSAAD
-521 SWLRQG
+521 DYLRQG
-527 RSMKDTNSLIK
+527 KSISDTNNSIK
-538 DSLVLSKDAELSS
+538 NSMILSKVANIDSS
-551 SDASEILTATLNG
+551 EATTYLTAMQKGFHKTEEEVGSLND
-564 YQMAA
+564 A
-569 DQASRVNDILTSI
+569 LTSI
-582 DLESASGADSIGKAL
+582 DLAAAVDAGGLAEATSRVAASADL
-597 MKVASQ
+597 
-603 ANNAGVSL
+603 AGVSVNKL
-611 EKTSAIIATIKDVTQ
+611 LGYEAAVGEVSQENMSVIGNSFKTIF
-626 DSDESIGTAMK
+626 
-637 SILSRMNQIRAGKF
+637 SRMSDIKSGKLELIDEDGTSQALSD
-651 VDSET
+651 VET
-656 GESLN
+656 
-661 DTEKVL
+661 VL
-667 KKIGISMRDS
+667 KNAKIDLRESDNEFRDFGS
-677 NDQFKDS
+677 V
-684 ESILDDVANKWN
+684 LDDVASKWN
-696 TLDSNSKKA
+696 NFSSVQKAAISKAFAGQRQMNRFQLLMENYGKALEYTNIANNSK
-705 TATAMAGIYQYNK
+705 
-718 FIAMMDNWDK
+718 
-728 VEKLTNTAFNSDGTA
+728 GTA
-743 NKKFEDNYLNSLE
+743 EKKFEDGYLNSLE
-756 AKTNALKASMES
+756 AKQKSLQASFES
-768 LATNLIS
+768 LATNTIS
-775 DDMYSGVLD
+775 RDTYSGIIEATQALVEFL
-784 GTKAITDFID
+784 D
-794 KTNLLKGAL
+794 KTQLVKGAMAGLAVNGAVKGFVSLTTGLTQAAMKMQDFQKALSLLKAGNIGEDGVQKL
-803 AGLGTAG
+803 ATYTDGLT
-810 GLFVFQQ
+810 
-817 IGGFVK
+817 
-823 DAVREFSN
+823 
-831 LGTAMDMLK
+831 
-840 LGEIDSSGFS
+840 
-850 ELLNLTQNLSK
+850 K
-861 SQTELIL
+861 SQTKAIL
-868 SSTALSDAQRV
+868 SSTELSNAQRLQ
-879 AILTGQGMSTSEAE
+879 ILTASGMSEAE
-893 AAVSAMGLSTANA
+893 ANAAISAMGLSTANEG
-906 SATASTVSLGT
+906 ATASTLSLGT
-917 AFKGLWTT
+917 AMKGLWSTM
-925 LMANPLILV
+925 LANPLILLT
-934 AAGVTAAVT
+934 AGVTAAVT

-1060 EMSKKRDY
+1060 EISKKRDY

-1093 IGLQKK
+1093 IGLMKK

-1131 SLGDDVNTV
+1131 SLGDNVNTV

-1162 YQEAS
+1162 YQDAS

-1191 YEKAIDKYNEALASG
+1191 YEKAIDNYNEALASG
-1206 DTSQIEKSK
+1206 DTSQIEKAK

-1235 KPLFNELGEGLD
+1235 KPLFNELGEELD

-1277 VDLKGMNFKGKDLNE
+1277 VDLKGLNFKGKDLNE

-1450 SGLQVQKS
+1450 SGLQAQKS

-1502 GIDSAKDLYDK
+1502 GINSAKDLYDK

-1532 LSTASVDEVVAA
+1532 LSTASVDDVVAA

-1788 ELGNAIAKVQE
+1788 ELGNAISKVQE

-1827 KVNSLASEVQ
+1827 KVNSLASEIQ

-1909 AKVTYSVVVSGLGN
+1909 AKVTYYVVVSGLGN

-1977 GTELVATKHG
+1977 GTELVATKNG

-1995 AEFTNIPKDS
+1995 AEFTHIPKDS

-2018 NGHIDSRGSGSPNLS
+2018 NGHIDSRGSGFPNLS

-2060 STSSKS
+2060 STSPKS

-2072 SSGNFGKSSGS
+2072 SSGNSGNSSGS
-2083 SSGSSSSSSSKDTEN
+2083 SSDSNSSKDTEN
-2098 LTDWIKIFLS
+2098 LTDWIKVFLS

-2133 ATDTISKVNNE
+2133 ATDTISKVQNE
-2144 ISANQQAANKYLEY
+2144 LSANQQAANKYLEY

-2166 DYKSKIRNGQLSI
+2166 DYKNKIRNGQLSI

-2205 DKVLDLQDKLTDLA
+2205 DKVLDLQDKLNELYQ
-2219 EKRLEIIEKEY
+2219 KRLDIIEKEY
-2230 NYIEDIQTSLQ
+2230 DTIVEVNDSLKDMLDARMDYNTSYGVAIDNKDNIESIQ
-2241 DRLEADRDL
+2241 
-2250 LKSLGTAINNSLNV
+2250 KSIA
-2264 ESLNESV
+2264 
-2271 KAQEEIYN
+2271 AQEDTFE
-2279 QLTKKLADY
+2279 QLTKKFDEY
-2288 QAEVDS
+2288 QREVNS
-2294 QLKSGLMKQGS
+2294 QIASGVLKQGS
-2305 EQWYDAMKNI
+2305 ENYREAQKNL
-2315 NDFTANIAKA
+2315 NDFSANIYKA
-2325 SSELIELSDKLRE
+2325 SKELIA
-2338 IKYDTLQYIIDG
+2338 LQ
-2350 FSRSTD
+2350 D
-2356 KLSAY
+2356 KLSQIRIDTIQNLINGISRRSDKIDKY
-2361 IDLLDSRDEKVP
+2361 IDLKKSRDEVVP
-2373 EELYQQQIDNNNA
+2373 EELYQERIDNNNETIKKNQEA
-2386 SIQKQYALREEKLKE
+2386 RALWLQKQATEDVNSENYQKYAEEIQKLDESTL
-2401 QGLYDVGSERYQ
+2401 
-2413 DLAED
+2413 DL
-2418 ISKAD
+2418 I
-2423 EEILKLRK
+2423 K

-2440 YELRISNLEKAI
+2440 YELRISNLEKTI

-2566 LDKLIDKRKKAYDQ
+2566 LDKIIDKRKKALEAKEDYYNYD
-2580 QRKYTEYQKKVNSQQ
+2580 KKIRSQQ
-2595 KNIDS
+2595 KDVDT
-2600 IKAQIEAMKN
+2600 IKAQIKALEGVN
-2610 SSDAAT
+2610 DAAS
-2616 QARVK
+2616 QAKLK
-2621 KLRQDLTDAEDEL
+2621 KLKQDLADAEDTLSE
-2634 NSTKQDHRDE
+2634 TQRDHRND
-2644 MISDG
+2644 MISQGYD
-2649 FSKISDDM
+2649 KISDDM
-2657 ADMLENVEY
+2657 ADMLENTTYE
-2666 DISHSADKIYEIFH
+2666 ISHNADKQLEIINS
-2680 DMFGKVCADSEA
+2680 MLNKAVGSYQEA
-2692 TYNKIN
+2692 YNKIN

-2729 SNASQSQTEAN
+2729 SNASQSQTEVN
-2740 KNPSSSASGTVTS
+2740 KNPSSSASGTITS
-2753 PIKDNKAENDHITND
+2753 PIKDNKAENDRITND

-2784 VSKSSVSVQE
+2784 VSRSSVSVQE

-2902 SWGARPVGGLY
+2902 SWGARPIGRLY

-3056 ISNMKKLGNVTVEN
+3056 ISNMKKMGNVTV
-3070 HYDSLLTVNGD
+3070 DVNQPVTFNGVSKND
-3081 IDKDAFPGVQEM
+3081 I
-3093 CKKACDYTCK
+3093 
-3103 YVYREFRKAGF
+3103 
-3114 KPTMGP
+3114 PTMEEFL
-3120 GSRCAPKR
+3120 KRAREDTTKYIVKELRKGGMQIKR

>member
-31 TIKLDIDINNQ
+31 TIKLDIDIKNQ
-42 NLNNL
+42 NLNSL
-47 QKNIEKGIK
+47 QKNIKKGIK

-67 QIADS
+67 QIAES

-81 KNLTKQLNNMVSS
+81 KNLNKQLNNMVSS

-140 YNYFKNKKIYV
+140 YNYFRNKKIYV
-151 SGDLK
+151 SDDLK
-156 KALGGDTYKELL
+156 KALGGDIYKELL

-185 DSLWGEM
+185 DSIWGEM

-207 ADQIIHVFDLVKKA
+207 ADQIIHTFDLVKKA

-232 DMTGK
+232 AMTGK

-245 AYSYVADIAKNMSD
+245 AYSYVIDIAKDMSD
-259 KLSQNIQLATDA
+259 KLNQNIQLATDA
-271 SKTSIDLDVNIDADK
+271 SKTSIDLDVNINADK
-286 ITSDIRQAIENAGT
+286 ITSDIRQAIENAGA

-310 QIDNEQLISNLRASI
+310 QIDNEQLISNLRTSI
-325 SKIASGDEPVKIEID
+325 SKVASGDEPVKIEID
-340 VDKNGLQEKLNVA
+340 VDKNGLQEKLNAA

-360 VDFKIDAEDIASK
+360 VEFKIDAENIASK

-705 TATAMAGIYQYNK
+705 TATAMAGTYQYNK

-784 GTKAITDFID
+784 GTKAITDFVD
-794 KTNLLKGAL
+794 KTNLLKGTL

-810 GLFVFQQ
+810 GLFVFKQ
-817 IGGFVK
+817 IGSFIK
-823 DAVREFSN
+823 EAVQEFSN

-861 SQTELIL
+861 SQTELVL
-868 SSTALSDAQRV
+868 SSTALTDAQRV
-879 AILTGQGMSTSEAE
+879 AILTGQGMSASEAE

-1093 IGLQKK
+1093 IGLMKK

-1191 YEKAIDKYNEALASG
+1191 YEKAIDNYNEALASG
-1206 DTSQIEKSK
+1206 DTSQIEKAK

-1277 VDLKGMNFKGKDLNE
+1277 VDLKGLNFKGKDLNE

-1450 SGLQVQKS
+1450 SGLQAQKS

-1502 GIDSAKDLYDK
+1502 GIESAKDLYDK

-1532 LSTASVDEVVAA
+1532 LSTASVDDVVAA

-1788 ELGNAIAKVQE
+1788 ELGNAISKVQE

-1827 KVNSLASEVQ
+1827 KVNSLASEIQ
-1837 GINPDIMAKLEIDT
+1837 GINPDIMTKLEIDT

-1900 DAYNPEDKT
+1900 DAYNPEDKN

-2072 SSGNFGKSSGS
+2072 SSGNSTRSSRSGKSSGS
-2083 SSGSSSSSSSKDTEN
+2083 GSSGSSSSSSSSKDTEN
-2098 LTDWIKIFLS
+2098 LTDWIKVFLS

-2185 NTRDLV
+2185 NTKDLV

-2205 DKVLDLQDKLTDLA
+2205 DKVLDLQDKLNELYQ
-2219 EKRLEIIEKEY
+2219 KRLDIIEKEY
-2230 NYIEDIQTSLQ
+2230 DTIVEVNDSLKDMLDARMDYNTSYGVAIDYKDNIESIQ
-2241 DRLEADRDL
+2241 
-2250 LKSLGTAINNSLNV
+2250 KSIA
-2264 ESLNESV
+2264 
-2271 KAQEEIYN
+2271 AQENTFE
-2279 QLTKKLADY
+2279 QLTKKFDEY
-2288 QAEVDS
+2288 QREVNS
-2294 QLKSGLMKQGS
+2294 QIASGVLKQGS
-2305 EQWYDAMKNI
+2305 ENYHEAQKNL
-2315 NDFTANIAKA
+2315 NDFSANIYKA
-2325 SSELIELSDKLRE
+2325 SKELIEL
-2338 IKYDTLQYIIDG
+2338 Q
-2350 FSRSTD
+2350 D
-2356 KLSAY
+2356 KLSKIRIDTIQNLIDGISRRSDKIDKY
-2361 IDLLDSRDEKVP
+2361 IDLKKSRDEVVP
-2373 EELYQQQIDNNNA
+2373 EELYQERIDNNNETIKKNQEA
-2386 SIQKQYALREEKLKE
+2386 RALWLQKQATEDVNSENYQKYAEEIQKLDESTL
-2401 QGLYDVGSERYQ
+2401 
-2413 DLAED
+2413 DL
-2418 ISKAD
+2418 I
-2423 EEILKLRK
+2423 K

-2440 YELRISNLEKAI
+2440 YELRISNLEKTI

-2540 ATSDVKSYQDS
+2540 AASDVKSYQDS

-2566 LDKLIDKRKKAYDQ
+2566 LDKIIDKRKKALEAKEDYCNYD
-2580 QRKYTEYQKKVNSQQ
+2580 KKIRSQQ
-2595 KNIDS
+2595 KDVDT
-2600 IKAQIEAMKN
+2600 IKAQIAALEGVN
-2610 SSDAAT
+2610 DAAS
-2616 QARVK
+2616 QAKLK
-2621 KLRQDLTDAEDEL
+2621 KLKQDLADAEDTLSE
-2634 NSTKQDHRDE
+2634 TQRDHRND
-2644 MISDG
+2644 MISQGYD
-2649 FSKISDDM
+2649 KISDDM
-2657 ADMLENVEY
+2657 ADMLENTTYE
-2666 DISHSADKIYEIFH
+2666 ISHNADKQLEIINS
-2680 DMFGKVCADSEA
+2680 MLNKAVGSYQEA
-2692 TYNKIN
+2692 YNKIN

-2729 SNASQSQTEAN
+2729 SNASQSQTEVN
-2740 KNPSSSASGTVTS
+2740 KNPSSSASGTITS
-2753 PIKDNKAENDHITND
+2753 PIKDNKAENDRITND

-2870 KPAPAPP
+2870 KPAPAPS

-2902 SWGARPVGGLY
+2902 SWGARPIGGLY

-3029 DLAVANLAQNSFV
+3029 DLPVANLAQNSFV

-3056 ISNMKKLGNVTVEN
+3056 ISNMKKMGNVTVEN

-3081 IDKDAFPGVQEM
+3081 IDKNTFPGVREM
-3093 CKKACDYTCK
+3093 CKKACDYTMK
-3103 YVYREFRKAGF
+3103 EFAKDLRKKGF
-3114 KPTMGP
+3114 
-3120 GSRCAPKR
+3120 R

>member
-31 TIKLDIDINNQ
+31 K
-42 NLNNL
+42 
-47 QKNIEKGIK
+47 
-56 NTKIDTSAITK
+56 
-67 QIADS
+67 
-72 FNITDKSVL
+72 
-81 KNLTKQLNNMVSS
+81 
-94 LGKTWNGSKFDFSKA
+94 
-109 SGFYSGIDSISK
+109 
-121 QIVENGKIVK
+121 
-131 SATGYYDDF
+131 
-140 YNYFKNKKIYV
+140 
-151 SGDLK
+151 
-156 KALGGDTYKELL
+156 
-168 QNNIG
+168 
-173 KITKDS
+173 
-179 KKGIAI
+179 
-185 DSLWGEM
+185 
-192 SNLFPEHFSQNITNQ
+192 
-207 ADQIIHVFDLVKKA
+207 
-221 RQEMTQVINAS
+221 
-232 DMTGK
+232 
-237 QKFEMTDS
+237 
-245 AYSYVADIAKNMSD
+245 
-259 KLSQNIQLATDA
+259 
-271 SKTSIDLDVNIDADK
+271 
-286 ITSDIRQAIENAGT
+286 
-300 STGEALNLDL
+300 
-310 QIDNEQLISNLRASI
+310 
-325 SKIASGDEPVKIEID
+325 VKIEVDASDIKRSTDKLKDKNVKVKAKVDGTRDVKSLTQGLNETQKATDKLKNSFSGIAKIGAQID
-340 VDKNGLQEKLNVA
+340 VFRMIKKEAQDAIQAVKEIDDAIVSLQMATSE
-353 CHDMEIP
+353 
-360 VDFKIDAEDIASK
+360 SY
-373 IKSAVDSITDI
+373 S
-384 ELDLKVN
+384 
-391 TDSVREAVD
+391 
-400 ESIKKVEPEYD
+400 SIKTLV
-411 ESGLTQLQQALHN
+411 SGYNDMAKQL
-424 VNSTG
+424 G
-429 QQSQS
+429 
-434 VFSSLGSTFKEAFS
+434 
-448 AYSLANLLQDALYKI
+448 
-463 ADAGREAV
+463 
-471 ATVKEFNDIK
+471 ATTTE
-481 TNLAMA
+481 
-487 TNADSDYIN
+487 
-496 NLMKDYNT
+496 
-504 LAEELGSV
+504 V
-512 TSSVAESAD
+512 TSAAD
-521 SWLRQG
+521 DYLRQG
-527 RSMKDTNSLIK
+527 KSISDTNNSIK
-538 DSLVLSKDAELSS
+538 NSMILSKVANIDSS
-551 SDASEILTATLNG
+551 EATTYLTAMQKGFHKTEEEVGSLND
-564 YQMAA
+564 A
-569 DQASRVNDILTSI
+569 LTSI
-582 DLESASGADSIGKAL
+582 DLAAAVDAGGLAEATSRVAASADL
-597 MKVASQ
+597 
-603 ANNAGVSL
+603 AGVSVNKL
-611 EKTSAIIATIKDVTQ
+611 LGYEAAVGEVSQENMSVIGNSFKTIF
-626 DSDESIGTAMK
+626 
-637 SILSRMNQIRAGKF
+637 SRMSDIKSGKLELIDEDGTSQALSD
-651 VDSET
+651 VET
-656 GESLN
+656 
-661 DTEKVL
+661 VL
-667 KKIGISMRDS
+667 KNAKIDLRESDNEFRDFGS
-677 NDQFKDS
+677 V
-684 ESILDDVANKWN
+684 LDDVASKWN
-696 TLDSNSKKA
+696 NFSSVQKAAISKAFAGQRQMNRFQLLMENYGKALEYTNIANNSK
-705 TATAMAGIYQYNK
+705 
-718 FIAMMDNWDK
+718 
-728 VEKLTNTAFNSDGTA
+728 GTA
-743 NKKFEDNYLNSLE
+743 EKKFEDGYLNSLE
-756 AKTNALKASMES
+756 AKQKSLQASFES
-768 LATNLIS
+768 LATNTIS
-775 DDMYSGVLD
+775 RDTYSGIIEATQALVEFL
-784 GTKAITDFID
+784 D
-794 KTNLLKGAL
+794 KTQLVKGAMAGLAVNGAVKGFVSLTTGLTQAAMKMQDFQKALSLLKAGNIGEDGVQKL
-803 AGLGTAG
+803 ATYTDGLT
-810 GLFVFQQ
+810 
-817 IGGFVK
+817 
-823 DAVREFSN
+823 
-831 LGTAMDMLK
+831 
-840 LGEIDSSGFS
+840 
-850 ELLNLTQNLSK
+850 K
-861 SQTELIL
+861 SQTKAIL
-868 SSTALSDAQRV
+868 SSTELSNAQRLQ
-879 AILTGQGMSTSEAE
+879 ILTASGMSEAE
-893 AAVSAMGLSTANA
+893 ANAAISAMGLSTANEG
-906 SATASTVSLGT
+906 ATASTLSLGT
-917 AFKGLWTT
+917 AMKGLWSTM
-925 LMANPLILV
+925 LANPLILLT
-934 AAGVTAAVT
+934 AGVTAAVT

-1060 EMSKKRDY
+1060 EISKKRDY

-1093 IGLQKK
+1093 IGLMKK

-1131 SLGDDVNTV
+1131 SLGDNVNTV

-1162 YQEAS
+1162 YQDAS

-1191 YEKAIDKYNEALASG
+1191 YEKAIDNYNEALASG
-1206 DTSQIEKSK
+1206 DTSQIEKAK

-1235 KPLFNELGEGLD
+1235 KPLFNELGEELD

-1277 VDLKGMNFKGKDLNE
+1277 VDLKGLNFKGKDLNE

-1450 SGLQVQKS
+1450 SGLQAQKS

-1502 GIDSAKDLYDK
+1502 GINSAKDLYDK

-1532 LSTASVDEVVAA
+1532 LSTASVDDVVAA

-1788 ELGNAIAKVQE
+1788 ELGNAISKVQE

-1827 KVNSLASEVQ
+1827 KVNSLASEIQ

-1909 AKVTYSVVVSGLGN
+1909 AKVTYYVVVSGLGN

-1977 GTELVATKHG
+1977 GTELVATKNG

-1995 AEFTNIPKDS
+1995 AEFTHIPKDS

-2018 NGHIDSRGSGSPNLS
+2018 NGHIDSRGSGFPNLS

-2060 STSSKS
+2060 STSPKS

-2072 SSGNFGKSSGS
+2072 SSGNSGNSSGS
-2083 SSGSSSSSSSKDTEN
+2083 SSDSNSSKDTEN
-2098 LTDWIKIFLS
+2098 LTDWIKVFLS

-2133 ATDTISKVNNE
+2133 ATDTISKVQNE
-2144 ISANQQAANKYLEY
+2144 LSANQQAANKYLEY

-2166 DYKSKIRNGQLSI
+2166 DYKNKIRNGQLSI

-2205 DKVLDLQDKLTDLA
+2205 DKVLDLQDKLNELYQ
-2219 EKRLEIIEKEY
+2219 KRLDIIEKEY
-2230 NYIEDIQTSLQ
+2230 DTIVEVNDSLKDMLDARMDYNTSYGVAIDNKDNIESIQ
-2241 DRLEADRDL
+2241 
-2250 LKSLGTAINNSLNV
+2250 KSIA
-2264 ESLNESV
+2264 
-2271 KAQEEIYN
+2271 AQEDTFE
-2279 QLTKKLADY
+2279 QLTKKFDEY
-2288 QAEVDS
+2288 QREVNS
-2294 QLKSGLMKQGS
+2294 QIASGVLKQGS
-2305 EQWYDAMKNI
+2305 ENYREAQKNL
-2315 NDFTANIAKA
+2315 NDFSANIYKA
-2325 SSELIELSDKLRE
+2325 SKELIA
-2338 IKYDTLQYIIDG
+2338 LQ
-2350 FSRSTD
+2350 D
-2356 KLSAY
+2356 KLSQIRIDTIQNLINGISRRSDKIDKY
-2361 IDLLDSRDEKVP
+2361 IDLKKSRDEVVP
-2373 EELYQQQIDNNNA
+2373 EELYQERIDNNNETIKKNQEA
-2386 SIQKQYALREEKLKE
+2386 RALWLQKQATEDVNSENYQKYAEEIQKLDESTL
-2401 QGLYDVGSERYQ
+2401 
-2413 DLAED
+2413 DL
-2418 ISKAD
+2418 I
-2423 EEILKLRK
+2423 K

-2440 YELRISNLEKAI
+2440 YELRISNLEKTI

-2566 LDKLIDKRKKAYDQ
+2566 LDKIIDKRKKALEAKEDYYNYD
-2580 QRKYTEYQKKVNSQQ
+2580 KKIRSQQ
-2595 KNIDS
+2595 KDVDT
-2600 IKAQIEAMKN
+2600 IKAQIKALEGVN
-2610 SSDAAT
+2610 DAAS
-2616 QARVK
+2616 QAKLK
-2621 KLRQDLTDAEDEL
+2621 KLKQDLADAEDTLSE
-2634 NSTKQDHRDE
+2634 TQRDHRND
-2644 MISDG
+2644 MISQGYD
-2649 FSKISDDM
+2649 KISDDM
-2657 ADMLENVEY
+2657 ADMLENTTYE
-2666 DISHSADKIYEIFH
+2666 ISHNADKQLEIINS
-2680 DMFGKVCADSEA
+2680 MLNKAVGSYQEA
-2692 TYNKIN
+2692 YNKIN

-2729 SNASQSQTEAN
+2729 SNASQSQTEVN
-2740 KNPSSSASGTVTS
+2740 KNPSSSASGTITS
-2753 PIKDNKAENDHITND
+2753 PIKDNKAENDRITND

-3029 DLAVANLAQNSFV
+3029 DLPVANLAQNSFV

-3056 ISNMKKLGNVTVEN
+3056 ISNMKKMGNVMVEN
-3070 HYDSLLTVNGD
+3070 HYDKFLNVEGNV
-3081 IDKDAFPGVQEM
+3081 DKDALPGLQDIL
-3093 CKKACDYTCK
+3093 KKSCEYTMK
-3103 YVYREFRKAGF
+3103 EFAKDLRKKGF
-3114 KPTMGP
+3114 
-3120 GSRCAPKR
+3120 R

>member
-31 TIKLDIDINNQ
+31 TIKLDIDIKNQ
-42 NLNNL
+42 NLNSL

-67 QIADS
+67 QIAES

-81 KNLTKQLNNMVSS
+81 KNLNKQLNNMVSS

-151 SGDLK
+151 SDNLK
-156 KALGGDTYKELL
+156 KALGGDVYKELL

-185 DSLWGEM
+185 DSIWGEM

-207 ADQIIHVFDLVKKA
+207 ADQIVHTFDLVKKA
-221 RQEMTQVINAS
+221 RREMTQVINAS

-237 QKFEMTDS
+237 QKFEITDS
-245 AYSYVADIAKNMSD
+245 AYSYVIDIAKDMSD
-259 KLSQNIQLATDA
+259 KLNQNIQLATDA
-271 SKTSIDLDVNIDADK
+271 SKTSIDLDVNINADK
-286 ITSDIRQAIENAGT
+286 ITSDIRQAIENAGA

-310 QIDNEQLISNLRASI
+310 QIDNEQLISNLRTSI
-325 SKIASGDEPVKIEID
+325 SKVASGDEPVKIEID
-340 VDKNGLQEKLNVA
+340 VDKNGLQEKLNAA

-391 TDSVREAVD
+391 NDSVREAVD

-434 VFSSLGSTFKEAFS
+434 VFSSLGGTFKEAFS

-656 GESLN
+656 GENLN

-667 KKIGISMRDS
+667 KKIGISMQDS

-705 TATAMAGIYQYNK
+705 TATAMAGTYQYNK

-823 DAVREFSN
+823 EAVREFSN

-1093 IGLQKK
+1093 IGLMKK

-1191 YEKAIDKYNEALASG
+1191 YEKAIDNYNEALASG
-1206 DTSQIEKSK
+1206 DTSQIEKAK

-1235 KPLFNELGEGLD
+1235 KPLFNELDEGLD

-1277 VDLKGMNFKGKDLNE
+1277 VDLKGLNFKGKDLNE
-1292 TQQALSDVVDKA
+1292 AQQALSDVVDKA

-1450 SGLQVQKS
+1450 SGLQAQKS

-1502 GIDSAKDLYDK
+1502 GIESAKDLYDK

-1532 LSTASVDEVVAA
+1532 LSTASVDDVVAA

-1712 EVSSQDIEIN
+1712 EVGSQDIEIN

-1788 ELGNAIAKVQE
+1788 ELGNAISKVQE

-1827 KVNSLASEVQ
+1827 KVNSLASEIQ

-1900 DAYNPEDKT
+1900 DAYNPEDKN

-1964 KTKKSETALVGEV
+1964 KTKKSETALIGEV
-1977 GTELVATKHG
+1977 GTELVATKNG

-2066 KKKSKK
+2066 KKKSRK
-2072 SSGNFGKSSGS
+2072 SSGNSGKSSRSGKSRGSGS
-2083 SSGSSSSSSSKDTEN
+2083 SNSSSSSSSSKDTEN
-2098 LTDWIKIFLS
+2098 LTDWIKVFLS

-2144 ISANQQAANKYLEY
+2144 ISATQASANKYLDY
-2158 ANQVGLSE
+2158 ANDVARKYGISD
-2166 DYKSKIRNGQLSI
+2166 DYQRKVQNGELSI
-2179 ENITDE
+2179 ENISNDNLRE
-2185 NTRDLV
+2185 GLE
-2191 SKYQEYYEAYLDAS
+2191 KYQSYYESYLEYH

-2230 NYIEDIQTSLQ
+2230 NSIEDIQTSLQ

-2386 SIQKQYALREEKLKE
+2386 SIQKQFDLITEKKKE
-2401 QGLYDVGSERYQ
+2401 LALYDVGSERYQ
-2413 DLAED
+2413 ELAEE
-2418 ISKAD
+2418 INKASI
-2423 EEILKLRK
+2423 EVLNLQK
-2431 DNEDLKDSI
+2431 DNEDLKNSI
-2440 YELRISNLEKAI
+2440 YDLRIEPIEKTI

-2566 LDKLIDKRKKAYDQ
+2566 LDKIIDKRKKALEAKEDYYNYD
-2580 QRKYTEYQKKVNSQQ
+2580 KKIRSQQ
-2595 KNIDS
+2595 KDVDT
-2600 IKAQIEAMKN
+2600 IKAQIAALEGVN
-2610 SSDAAT
+2610 DAAS
-2616 QARVK
+2616 QAKLK
-2621 KLRQDLTDAEDEL
+2621 KLKQDLADAEDTLSE
-2634 NSTKQDHRDE
+2634 TQRDHRND
-2644 MISDG
+2644 MISQGYD
-2649 FSKISDDM
+2649 KISDDM

-2666 DISHSADKIYEIFH
+2666 DISHSADKQLEIINS
-2680 DMFGKVCADSEA
+2680 MLSKVEDSYRE
-2692 TYNKIN
+2692 TFNKI
-2698 SIITNTGFVGS
+2698 SSVITNTGFVGS

-2740 KNPSSSASGTVTS
+2740 KNPSSSASGTITS
-2753 PIKDNKAENDHITND
+2753 PIKDNKAENDRITND

-2849 TDGSNLSQTVNIT
+2849 TDGSNFSQTVNIT

-2902 SWGARPVGGLY
+2902 SWGARPIGRLY

-3019 EKYLNGEGEL
+3019 EKYLNGDGEL

-3056 ISNMKKLGNVTVEN
+3056 VSNMKKMGNVTV
-3070 HYDSLLTVNGD
+3070 DVNQPVTFNGVSKND
-3081 IDKDAFPGVQEM
+3081 I
-3093 CKKACDYTCK
+3093 
-3103 YVYREFRKAGF
+3103 
-3114 KPTMGP
+3114 PTMEEFL
-3120 GSRCAPKR
+3120 KRAREDTTKYIVKELRKGGMQIKR

>member
-20 KKLADLTKDKK
+20 KKLADLMKDKK

-94 LGKTWNGSKFDFSKA
+94 LGKTWNGSKYDFSKA
-109 SGFYSGIDSISK
+109 SGFYSGIDNISK

-151 SGDLK
+151 SDDLK
-156 KALGGDTYKELL
+156 KALGGDIYKELL

-185 DSLWGEM
+185 DALWGDM

-207 ADQIIHVFDLVKKA
+207 ADQIIHTFDLIKKA

-245 AYSYVADIAKNMSD
+245 AYSYVIDIAKDMSD
-259 KLSQNIQLATDA
+259 KLNQNIQLATDA
-271 SKTSIDLDVNIDADK
+271 SKTSIDLDVNINADK
-286 ITSDIRQAIENAGT
+286 ITSDIRQAIENAGA

-310 QIDNEQLISNLRASI
+310 QIDNEQLISNLRTSI
-325 SKIASGDEPVKIEID
+325 SKIASGDEPVKIEVD
-340 VDKNGLQEKLNVA
+340 VDKNGLQEKLNAA

-391 TDSVREAVD
+391 TDSVREAVN

-424 VNSTG
+424 VNLAG

-705 TATAMAGIYQYNK
+705 TATAMAGTYQYNK

-784 GTKAITDFID
+784 GTKAITDFVD

-810 GLFVFQQ
+810 GLFVFKQ
-817 IGGFVK
+817 IGSFVK
-823 DAVREFSN
+823 EATQEFSN

-840 LGEIDSSGFS
+840 AGNLGTS
-850 ELLNLTQNLSK
+850 EFQKLLTLTQNLSK
-861 SQTELIL
+861 SQTELVL
-868 SSTALSDAQRV
+868 SSTALSNEQRV

-893 AAVSAMGLSTANA
+893 ATVTAMGLSTANA

-917 AFKGLWTT
+917 AFKGLWST

-934 AAGVTAAVT
+934 AAGVTATVT

-970 NSIQENIDK
+970 QSIQENIDK

-1036 NELAVNQ
+1036 NELSVNQ

-1068 KLGDYALDNTTYKSD
+1068 KFGDYALNNVTYKD
-1083 IKSLAKEFDH
+1083 ELNSLAKEFDH

-1112 SEADEEINGFMTKL
+1112 SEADEEINRFMTKL

-1206 DTSQIEKSK
+1206 DTSQIEKAK

-1304 IELGFVSDDSSESV
+1304 QELGFISDDSSESV

-1335 TDNLTSSFNNVKK
+1335 TDNLTSSFNNVKN
-1348 SINDTTDALSTMKDI
+1348 SINDTTNALSTMKDI

-1450 SGLQVQKS
+1450 SGLQAQKS

-1722 VNADELESKIDEAKS
+1722 VNADELESKIDEDKS

-1799 FQSALQELNVQNALK
+1799 FQSALQELNVQNELK

-1827 KVNSLASEVQ
+1827 KVNSLASEIQ

-1900 DAYNPEDKT
+1900 DAYNPEDKS
-1909 AKVTYSVVVSGLGN
+1909 AKVTYSVVVSGLGK

-1977 GTELVATKHG
+1977 GTELVATKNG

-1995 AEFTNIPKDS
+1995 AEFTNIPKNS

-2060 STSSKS
+2060 STSTKS
-2066 KKKSKK
+2066 KKKSQK
-2072 SSGNFGKSSGS
+2072 SSRSKKSSGS
-2083 SSGSSSSSSSKDTEN
+2083 SSSGSSGNSSGSSSSSSSSKDTEN
-2098 LTDWIKIFLS
+2098 LTDWIKVFLS

-2133 ATDTISKVNNE
+2133 ATDTIQKVQNE

-2158 ANQVGLSE
+2158 ANQVGLPE

-2338 IKYDTLQYIIDG
+2338 IKYDTLKYIIDG

-2361 IDLLDSRDEKVP
+2361 IDLLDAKDEKVP

-2423 EEILKLRK
+2423 EEILKLQK

-2566 LDKLIDKRKKAYDQ
+2566 LDKIIDKRKKALEAKEDYYNYD
-2580 QRKYTEYQKKVNSQQ
+2580 KKIRSQQ
-2595 KNIDS
+2595 KDVDT
-2600 IKAQIEAMKN
+2600 IKAQIAALEGVN
-2610 SSDAAT
+2610 DAAS
-2616 QARVK
+2616 QAKLK
-2621 KLRQDLTDAEDEL
+2621 KLKQDLADAEDTLSE
-2634 NSTKQDHRDE
+2634 TQRDHRND
-2644 MISDG
+2644 MISQGYD
-2649 FSKISDDM
+2649 KISDDM

-2666 DISHSADKIYEIFH
+2666 DISHSADKQLEIINS
-2680 DMFGKVCADSEA
+2680 MLNKAVGSYQEA
-2692 TYNKIN
+2692 YNKIN

-2709 TDFNN
+2709 TDFSN
-2714 NQSQLGSSEGVKNQV
+2714 NQSQLGSSEGAKNQV

-2740 KNPSSSASGTVTS
+2740 KNPSSSASGTITS
-2753 PIKDNKAENDHITND
+2753 PIKDNKAENDRITND

-2784 VSKSSVSVQE
+2784 VNKSSISVQE

-2834 INGLRPGSVTVTIST
+2834 INGLRPGNVTVTIST
-2849 TDGSNLSQTVNIT
+2849 TDGSGISQTVNIT

-2877 VNTSGGDGVPRVG
+2877 VNTSSGDGVPRVG

-2988 IVRNDGA
+2988 VVRRNDGA

-3009 PETLK
+3009 PETVK

-3056 ISNMKKLGNVTVEN
+3056 ISNMKKMGNVTVEN

-3081 IDKDAFPGVQEM
+3081 IDKDTFPGVQEM
-3093 CKKACDYTCK
+3093 CKKACDYTMK
-3103 YVYREFRKAGF
+3103 EFAKDLRKKGF
-3114 KPTMGP
+3114 
-3120 GSRCAPKR
+3120 R

>member
-31 TIKLDIDINNQ
+31 TIKLDIDIKNQ
-42 NLNNL
+42 NLNSL

-67 QIADS
+67 QIAES

-81 KNLTKQLNNMVSS
+81 KNLNKQLNNMVSS

-121 QIVENGKIVK
+121 QIIENGKIVK

-151 SGDLK
+151 SDNLK
-156 KALGGDTYKELL
+156 KALGGDVYKELL

-185 DSLWGEM
+185 DALWGDM
-192 SNLFPEHFSQNITNQ
+192 ANLFPEHFSQNITNQ
-207 ADQIIHVFDLVKKA
+207 ADQIVHTFDLVKKA
-221 RQEMTQVINAS
+221 RREMTQVINAS

-245 AYSYVADIAKNMSD
+245 AYSYVIDIAKDMSD
-259 KLSQNIQLATDA
+259 KLNQNIQLATDA
-271 SKTSIDLDVNIDADK
+271 SKTSIDLDVNINADK
-286 ITSDIRQAIENAGT
+286 ITSDIRQAIENAGA

-310 QIDNEQLISNLRASI
+310 QIDNEQLISNLRTSI

-340 VDKNGLQEKLNVA
+340 VDKNGLQEKLNAA

-360 VDFKIDAEDIASK
+360 VDFKIDAENIASK

-496 NLMKDYNT
+496 NLMKDYNA

-705 TATAMAGIYQYNK
+705 TATAMASTFQYNK

-784 GTKAITDFID
+784 GTKAITDFVD
-794 KTNLLKGAL
+794 KTNLLKGTL

-810 GLFVFQQ
+810 GLFVFKQ
-817 IGGFVK
+817 IGSFVK
-823 DAVREFSN
+823 EAVQEFSN

-861 SQTELIL
+861 SQTELVL
-868 SSTALSDAQRV
+868 SSTALTDAQRV

-893 AAVSAMGLSTANA
+893 ATVTAMGLSTANA

-917 AFKGLWTT
+917 AFKGLWST

-1043 ANDYLNDN
+1043 ANDYLNN
-1051 GKIIDKAQE
+1051 NQSQIDKAQE
-1060 EMSKKRDY
+1060 EMSKKRTYDF
-1068 KLGDYALDNTTYKSD
+1068 GDYAIGNIEYKD
-1083 IKSLAKEFDH
+1083 ELQNLVKDFKH
-1093 IGLQKK
+1093 IGLEKR
-1099 SDGTY
+1099 SDGSY
-1104 SLKFTGDA
+1104 SLKFTGDVTQA
-1112 SEADEEINGFMTKL
+1112 ESEVNDFLTKL
-1126 RELKD
+1126 RNLKE
-1131 SLGDDVNTV
+1131 SLGDSVNTD
-1140 AIDSIIS
+1140 AIDSILN
-1147 QGESILNDNQKVLEK
+1147 QGENILKDTKEVIGNNQEMA
-1162 YQEAS
+1162 ET
-1167 ERGLKASMISKGF
+1167 GLKASMISKGF

-1191 YEKAIDKYNEALASG
+1191 YEKAIDNYNEALASG
-1206 DTSQIEKSK
+1206 DTSQIEKAK

-1277 VDLKGMNFKGKDLNE
+1277 VDLKGMNFKGKALNE

-1450 SGLQVQKS
+1450 SGLQAQKS

-1532 LSTASVDEVVAA
+1532 LSTASVDDVVAA

-1788 ELGNAIAKVQE
+1788 ELGNAISKVQE

-1827 KVNSLASEVQ
+1827 KVNSLASEIQ

-1977 GTELVATKHG
+1977 GTELVATKNG

-2072 SSGNFGKSSGS
+2072 SSGNSGNSSRSGKSSGS
-2083 SSGSSSSSSSKDTEN
+2083 GSSNSSSSSSSKDTEN
-2098 LTDWIKIFLS
+2098 LTDWIKVFLS
-2108 RNSRLTDLSEDAIDR
+2108 RNSRLTDLAEDAIDR

-2133 ATDTISKVNNE
+2133 ATDTIQKVQNE
-2144 ISANQQAANKYLEY
+2144 ISATQASANKYLEY
-2158 ANQVGLSE
+2158 ANDVARKYGISE
-2166 DYKSKIRNGQLSI
+2166 DYQRKVQNGELSI
-2179 ENITDE
+2179 EN
-2185 NTRDLV
+2185 V
-2191 SKYQEYYEAYLDAS
+2191 SNDNLREGLEKYQSYYESYLEYH

-2288 QAEVDS
+2288 QTEVDS

-2338 IKYDTLQYIIDG
+2338 IKYDTLKYIIDG

-2361 IDLLDSRDEKVP
+2361 IDLLDARDEKVP

-2413 DLAED
+2413 ELAED

-2423 EEILKLRK
+2423 EEILKLQK

-2440 YELRISNLEKAI
+2440 YELRISNLEKTI

-2551 LTSLYTDALKAEVDA
+2551 LTNLYTDALKAEVDA
-2566 LDKLIDKRKKAYDQ
+2566 LDKIIDKRKKAQEQ
-2580 QRKYTEYQKKVNSQQ
+2580 QESYYQFQKKVNSQQ
-2595 KNIDS
+2595 KDVDT
-2600 IKAQIEAMKN
+2600 IKAQIAG
-2610 SSDAAT
+2610 
-2616 QARVK
+2616 
-2621 KLRQDLTDAEDEL
+2621 L
-2634 NSTKQDHRDE
+2634 
-2644 MISDG
+2644 
-2649 FSKISDDM
+2649 
-2657 ADMLENVEY
+2657 
-2666 DISHSADKIYEIFH
+2666 
-2680 DMFGKVCADSEA
+2680 
-2692 TYNKIN
+2692 
-2698 SIITNTGFVGS
+2698 
-2709 TDFNN
+2709 
-2714 NQSQLGSSEGVKNQV
+2714 EGVKF
-2729 SNASQSQTEAN
+2729 
-2740 KNPSSSASGTVTS
+2740 
-2753 PIKDNKAENDHITND
+2753 
-2768 IMKPEDT
+2768 
-2775 TNRKVAELK
+2775 AEL
-2784 VSKSSVSVQE
+2784 V
-2794 GQGTTLTYTIR
+2794 
-2805 PNDAVNKNLSISYS
+2805 
-2819 APTIATA
+2819 
-2826 SATNGVIS
+2826 
-2834 INGLRPGSVTVTIST
+2834 
-2849 TDGSNLSQTVNIT
+2849 
-2862 VTKKPDPP
+2862 
-2870 KPAPAPP
+2870 
-2877 VNTSGGDGVPRVG
+2877 
-2890 DVVTFTGKYYND
+2890 
-2902 SWGARPVGGLY
+2902 
-2913 SGVQGGVVIDG
+2913 
-2924 RSARAYGGSARRT
+2924 
-2937 GDYSVH
+2937 
-2943 IKSADGRYGDLGW
+2943 
-2956 VKLSQLSG
+2956 
-2964 YKDGTLGVADD
+2964 
-2975 EYAWTGEGYKSEL
+2975 
-2988 IVRNDGA
+2988 
-2995 ILTHMNKGD
+2995 
-3004 GVVPN
+3004 
-3009 PETLK
+3009 
-3014 LMKFT
+3014 
-3019 EKYLNGEGEL
+3019 
-3029 DLAVANLAQNSFV
+3029 
-3042 QEAIDGM
+3042 
-3049 KMAQSQN
+3049 
-3056 ISNMKKLGNVTVEN
+3056 
-3070 HYDSLLTVNGD
+3070 
-3081 IDKDAFPGVQEM
+3081 
-3093 CKKACDYTCK
+3093 
-3103 YVYREFRKAGF
+3103 
-3114 KPTMGP
+3114 
-3120 GSRCAPKR
+3120 